1 MPCKPKF
8 YFYKGESI
16 MGNNTTPKCSCVNCN
31 NLGKYAYPARRRG
44 GNNAYL
50 CSFHRTSLDSYYS
63 ENNLFVGKPKANGIT
78 ISHEL
83 EVMKPTEYARL
94 ELCLQGYLPTHDS
107 TVDAE
112 FKSAISYGL
121 NTISS
126 YADTIEYLRNS
137 GEIVLDGNVGLHTHF
152 GHTLINSVTMAY
164 IRRFYHSLFIPTM
177 TAWKN
182 NPEKYTTLFGR
193 KAGGWACC
201 VTDMNSVP
209 VEHTNAVNVQHEPT
223 IEFRSPRFQTAKQY
237 IAVVNY
243 LKKVV
248 LAVVE
253 TYIPA
258 LIEAG
263 LITIDENGKPVAI
276 GDIGGKK
283 ISDSWDSFNAGI
295 TTLNTEQR
303 KLLKEAA
310 DKTSKKLVKMW
321 ESLDVSDIHWTGNI
335 GDAYTAIQFEC

>member
-1 MPCKPKF
+1 
-8 YFYKGESI
+8 

-31 NLGKYAYPARRRG
+31 NIGKFAYPARRRG

-50 CSFHRTSLDSYYS
+50 CSFHRTSLDSYYT
-63 ENNLFVGKPKANGIT
+63 ENNLFVGKPKVNGIT
-78 ISHEL
+78 IAQEL

-94 ELCLQGYLPTHDS
+94 ELCLQGYLPTRDS

-126 YADTIEYLRNS
+126 YADTIEYLRDNE
-137 GEIVLDGNVGLHTHF
+137 EIVLDGNVGLHTHI

-164 IRRFYHSLFIPTM
+164 MRRFYHSLFVPLM
-177 TAWKN
+177 QLWERDSA
-182 NPEKYTTLFGR
+182 KYVTLFGR
-193 KAGGWACC
+193 KAGGWSQC
-201 VTDMNSVP
+201 VTDMNSSP
-209 VEHTNAVNVQHEPT
+209 VEHTNAINMQHEPT

-248 LAVVE
+248 LTVVD

-263 LITIDENGKPVAI
+263 LITLDENGRPVAI
-276 GDIGGKK
+276 GDISGKK
-283 ISDSWDSFNAGI
+283 VSDNWDSFNAGI
-295 TTLNTEQR
+295 SVLNNEQR
-303 KLLKEAA
+303 KILKEAA

-321 ESLDVSDIHWTGNI
+321 EKLDVSEIHWSGNI
-335 GDAYTAIQFEC
+335 GDAYSSIQFEC

>member
-1 MPCKPKF
+1 
-8 YFYKGESI
+8 

-31 NLGKYAYPARRRG
+31 NIGKFSYPARRRG

-50 CSFHRTSLDSYYS
+50 CSFHRTSLSSYYD
-63 ENNLFVGKPKANGIT
+63 ENNLFLGKPKVNGIT

-83 EVMKPTEYARL
+83 EVMRPTEYARL

-126 YADTIEYLRNS
+126 YADTIEYLRNN

-152 GHTLINSVTMAY
+152 GHTLINSATMSY
-164 IRRFYHSLFIPTM
+164 IRRFYHSLFVPLLQS
-177 TAWKN
+177 WN
-182 NPEKYTTLFGR
+182 NDSEKYITLFGR
-193 KAGGWACC
+193 KAGGWANCN
-201 VTDMNSVP
+201 VTMDSSP
-209 VEHTNAVNVQHEPT
+209 VEHTNAINTQHEPT

-248 LAVVE
+248 LTVVE
-253 TYIPA
+253 NYIPA
-258 LIEAG
+258 LVVAG
-263 LITIDENGKPVAI
+263 LITIDDTGKPIAI
-276 GDIGGKK
+276 GNISEKK
-283 ISDSWDSFNAGI
+283 VSDNWDEFNAGI
-295 TTLNTEQR
+295 AILSNDQR

-310 DKTSKKLVKMW
+310 DKTSQKLVKMW
-321 ESLDVSDIHWTGNI
+321 EKLDVSGIHWTGNV
-335 GDAYTAIQFEC
+335 GDAYTTIQFEC

>member
-1 MPCKPKF
+1 
-8 YFYKGESI
+8 
-16 MGNNTTPKCSCVNCN
+16 MGNNTNPKCSCVNCN
-31 NLGKYAYPARRRG
+31 NIGKFAYPARRRG

-63 ENNLFVGKPKANGIT
+63 ENGLFVGKPKVNGIT

-126 YADTIEYLRNS
+126 YAETIEYLRDN

-152 GHTLINSVTMAY
+152 GHTLINSVTIAY
-164 IRRFYHSLFIPTM
+164 IRRFYHSLFIPLM
-177 TAWKN
+177 QLWEN
-182 NPEKYTTLFGR
+182 DSIKYVTLFGR
-193 KAGGWACC
+193 KQGGWAKC
-201 VTDMNSVP
+201 VTNMNCSP
-209 VEHTNAVNVQHEPT
+209 VEHTNAINMQHEPT

-248 LAVVE
+248 LTVVD

-263 LITIDENGKPVAI
+263 LIAIDENGRPVAI
-276 GDIGGKK
+276 GDISGKK
-283 ISDSWDSFNAGI
+283 VRDGWDDFNAGI
-295 TTLNTEQR
+295 AVLDNDQR
-303 KLLKEAA
+303 KMLKEAA
-310 DKTSKKLVKMW
+310 DKTAKKLVKMW
-321 ESLDVSDIHWTGNI
+321 EKLDVSDIHWAGNV
-335 GDAYTAIQFEC
+335 GDAYTSIQFEC